1 MSRIQIKLVEFDE
14 RVNFARQQNAVPVI
28 RSIVLANTGETTVE
42 NIVVEVQS
50 DPGFAE
56 LYRTRISSISPGES
70 YELRPVDL
78 TLSPGYLGGL
88 AERLRGQ
95 LAVSVL
101 AGDQTEAHQSLP
113 INILA
118 YDEWAGIGSIPELIA
133 AFSFPNHPATE
144 RYLRAASIVLEKH
157 TGSGALDGYQQQD
170 RKRVWAIAA
179 SIYATVMQSNIA
191 YCSPPASFEER
202 GQKIRTPDRIESTRL
217 ATCLDS
223 TLLFSACLEQAGLHP
238 VIVFFSGHALP
249 GVWLH
254 DESFETAASDD
265 LLSLRKRVDMRDICA
280 FESTAATRAV
290 DFNTAVAEARSRLNE
305 EEDFRLFIDV
315 ARARHNRI
323 QPLPIRGA
331 NAATAPAEPAQ
342 KVKNEAVFDI
352 PDLPAWD
359 DGLSGAAEKET
370 PQNRLERWR
379 AMLLDLTLNN
389 RLLNFKESKKTVVL
403 QVADPAALEDH
414 LAEGSQFRIL
424 PNERLMERGDGRQ
437 ADVYIARTGE
447 NPLQGYI
454 SDEMQAGRLHS
465 VLGSERLDRHLLEI
479 YRAAKEAESEGGANT
494 LYLAI
499 GFLSWVPQQRS
510 EPCLAPLVLVPVELS
525 RRSVNHGFTLCSHD
539 DDTIINI
546 SLLQLLERDFD
557 LNLRALET
565 LPTDDAGVD
574 IPQIIN
580 IVRHAVR
587 DLPGWEVQE
596 RVALG
601 LFSFNK
607 YLMWKDLQDH
617 MELIMQSSV
626 VDHLLNHATESFGD
640 DGEFPQPD
648 RLDREYHPKDTFCPL
663 PADSSQLAAIFAAAE
678 GRTFVLEGPPGTGK
692 SQTIA
697 NIVAQC
703 LMNGKTV
710 LFVSEKAAALN
721 VVYDRL
727 DKVGLGPFCLELH
740 SKKARKREVVE
751 QLARP
756 LAITAEQAQVDWERE
771 AVKLADLRSAL
782 NDYVEGLHRQRSN
795 GLSLYRAIGH
805 LLTLND
811 APAVAASWPSLEVLD
826 GDNLSS
832 MLELLDE
839 TATAA
844 KIRDE
849 IGNPRFDI
857 VCAMQ
862 WTPALDRD
870 AADGT
875 AKLHQ
880 SIVALLQAARSVSTR
895 LKLADQGWSLRQLEQ
910 MHELTKLFLDCPAPP
925 RALLAQD
932 DWKELEAKL
941 DDWIAHGKRR
951 DALRQ
956 DLLQEYQPQILELD
970 LAALRKLWQLAD
982 QSWFM
987 KAWLLRRRVTKA
999 LRATQRTKAKL
1010 APDSIDPLLALGVQV
1025 QQEENLLSS
1034 QSDDARHVLGRFWR
1048 PGESNW
1054 DEIHGLQ
1061 IWSGRLRSAAL
1072 SLSDADPER
1081 ARALRDSWAVIAC
1094 ADPQLLRPDGTI
1106 GSDFIAYREAFRVFT
1121 EARDQLVQS
1130 LELDFDRFGGAG
1142 ADYLGGLI
1150 DTCRLFSTNARRLR
1164 EWTNWR
1170 RSRNRAIQSGFGPVI
1185 AAYES
1190 GSFEG
1195 GQLAAA
1201 CERSL
1206 YRWWFETALT
1216 TEPAVR
1222 DFFSA
1227 EHERKLERF
1236 REQDSQFTQLTR
1248 KYVRASLAARVPRP
1262 IGEPHGDSEIGILA
1276 RQAKRRRGLMPIRQL
1291 IQSIPNILPRLA
1303 PCVLMSPLSI
1313 AQYLP
1318 AGRAW
1323 FDVVVFDEAS
1333 QITPWDA
1340 LGAIARGKSL
1350 VVAGDSK
1357 QMPPT
1362 NFFNRSADAGD
1373 EPDPDEIAD
1382 MESILEECT
1391 AARIPSLPL
1400 TWHYRSRHE
1409 SLIAFSNY
1417 EYYENRLLSFPSPYL
1432 EGMGVEFRYVDG
1444 AVYDRG
1450 KSRTNR
1456 AEAEAI
1462 VAEIAQRLHDPSR
1475 QHESIGVVT
1484 FNIQQQRLIEDL
1496 LENAR
1501 LSDSE
1506 LDRYFAEDAREPV
1519 FIKNLENVQGDERDV
1534 ILFSICFGKDAVG
1547 RSTLSF
1553 GAINRE
1559 GGQRRL
1565 NVAITRARKALL
1577 VYSSIRYSDI
1587 DLNRTN
1593 SRGVADLRS
1602 FLEYAER
1609 GAQALYSQLTVDP
1622 GADTESPF
1630 EDAVK
1635 MALLDKGWQVHSQVG
1650 CSGYR
1655 IDLAILDPRK
1665 PGQYL
1670 AAVECDGAT
1679 YHSAHTARDRDRLRQ
1694 AVLEDLGWTVLRV
1707 WSTDWWHDPAQQIDR
1722 LQKVLGKLLEQPP
1735 RAETR
1740 VPAAAL
1746 SNEPNAT
1753 RGSTKSDGLRITAGD
1768 VFNQATRRTAATAKY
1783 QPCQLDLVP
1792 GEQSAIY
1799 EGASDIVLV
1808 RQIHE
1813 VADVE
1818 GPVLLPV
1825 LARRVGEAWGFQ
1837 QVTQKL
1843 LHRIEGALRRSDVFV
1858 TDEDGDVVIWR
1869 RNQDPIS
1876 YRRVRVPGGV
1886 PEAKRSSD
1894 EIPLPE
1900 IANALRQVLE
1910 SYVSM
1915 TEDALVREAMR
1926 ILGFQRLTQKTR
1938 ERMAD
1943 GLEYM
1948 TAQPG
1953 IQRNG
1958 DGLIVISESAS
1969 ATGR

>member
-1 MSRIQIKLVEFDE
+1 MSRIQINLVEFDE
-14 RVNFARQQNAVPVI
+14 RVNFARQQNAVPLI
-28 RSIVLANTGETTVE
+28 RSIVLTNTGETTVE
-42 NIVVEVQS
+42 DIVVEVES

-56 LYRTRISSISPGES
+56 LYRAPISRINAGES

-78 TLSPGYLGGL
+78 TLSPGYLSGL
-88 AERLRGQ
+88 AERIRGQ
-95 LAVSVL
+95 LIISVSA
-101 AGDQTEAHQSLP
+101 AGRAESHRNLP
-113 INILA
+113 IDILA
-118 YDEWAGIGSIPELIA
+118 YDEWAGIGAIPELIA

-144 RYLRAASIVLEKH
+144 RYLRAASIILEKH

-179 SIYATVMQSNIA
+179 SIYASVMRSNIA

-202 GQKIRTPDRIESTRL
+202 GQKIRTPDRIESSHL

-238 VIVFFSGHALP
+238 VIVVFSGHALP

-280 FESTAATRAV
+280 FESTAVTRAV
-290 DFNTAVAEARSRLNE
+290 DFKTAVAEARSRLNE

-323 QPLPIRGA
+323 QPLPIRGE
-331 NAATAPAEPAQ
+331 NAATNPAEPAH
-342 KVKNEAVFDI
+342 EASSEGDFEI

-359 DGLSGAAEKET
+359 DELSGAAEKET

-403 QVADPAALEDH
+403 QVADPAALEDQ
-414 LAEGSQFRIL
+414 LAEGGQFRVL
-424 PNERLMERGDGRQ
+424 PNERLMARGDGRQ
-437 ADVYIARTGE
+437 AEVHIARTGE
-447 NPLQGYI
+447 NPLQEYLR
-454 SDEMQAGRLHS
+454 DEMGAGRLRS
-465 VLGSERLDRHLLEI
+465 VLGPERLDRHLLEI

-499 GFLSWVPQQRS
+499 GFLSWVPRQRS

-525 RRSVNHGFTLCSHD
+525 RRSVNHGFMLCGHD
-539 DDTIINI
+539 DETIINI
-546 SLLQLLERDFD
+546 SLLQLLERDFE

-574 IPQIIN
+574 IPRIIN

-617 MELIMQSSV
+617 MELLTQSPV
-626 VDHLLNHATESFGD
+626 VDHLLNHATESFGG
-640 DGEFPQPD
+640 DGEFPEPD

-710 LFVSEKAAALN
+710 LFVSEKVAALN

-727 DKVGLGPFCLELH
+727 EKVGLGPFCLELH
-740 SKKARKREVVE
+740 SRKARKREVVE

-756 LAITAEQAQVDWERE
+756 LAIAAEQAQGNWELE
-771 AVKLADLRSAL
+771 ASKLAELRSTL

-795 GLSLYRAIGH
+795 GLSLFHAIGH
-805 LLTLND
+805 LLMLKD
-811 APAVAASWPSLEVLD
+811 APSVPVSWPSLDVFD
-826 GDNLSS
+826 DDNLSS
-832 MLELLDE
+832 VLELIDE

-844 KIRDE
+844 KVRDE
-849 IGNPRFDI
+849 IGNPRFDLI
-857 VCAMQ
+857 HATE

-870 AADGT
+870 AANGT
-875 AKLHQ
+875 EKLHQ
-880 SIVALLQAARSVSTR
+880 SIVALLHAARAVSAR
-895 LKLADQGWSLRQLEQ
+895 LKLTDKGWSLRQLEQ
-910 MHELTKLFLDCPAPP
+910 MHDLTKLFLNCPSPP
-925 RALLAQD
+925 RALVAQD

-941 DDWIAHGKRR
+941 NGWIAHGKRR
-951 DALRQ
+951 DNLRQ
-956 DLLQEYQPQILELD
+956 ELLQEYQPQILELD
-970 LAALRKLWQLAD
+970 LAALRKQWQLAD

-987 KAWLLRRRVTKA
+987 KAWLLRRRITKA
-999 LRATQRTKAKL
+999 LGAVRRTKAKL
-1010 APDSIDPLLALGVQV
+1010 ARESISPLLALGAQV
-1025 QQEENLLSS
+1025 QQEERVLSS
-1034 QSDDARHVLGRFWR
+1034 QSDEARHVLGRFWR

-1054 DEIHGLQ
+1054 DEIHELQ
-1061 IWSGRLRSAAL
+1061 VWSGRLRAAAL
-1072 SLSDADPER
+1072 GFGDADPER
-1081 ARALRDSWAVIAC
+1081 AHALRDSWAAIAC
-1094 ADPQLLRPDGTI
+1094 AYPQLLRPEGAV
-1106 GSDFIAYREAFRVFT
+1106 GSDFIAFREAFHDFA

-1130 LELDFDRFGGAG
+1130 LELDQDNFENNG

-1150 DTCRLFSTNARRLR
+1150 DTCRLIRAHARRLR

-1170 RSRNRAIQSGFGPVI
+1170 RSRNRAVQSGFGPVI
-1185 AAYES
+1185 AGYES
-1190 GSFEG
+1190 GRFDSG
-1195 GQLAAA
+1195 KLAAA
-1201 CERSL
+1201 CKCSL
-1206 YRWWFETALT
+1206 YQWWFETALA

-1227 EHERKLERF
+1227 EHERKLGRF
-1236 REQDSQFTQLTR
+1236 REQDRQFTQLTR
-1248 KYVRASLAARVPRP
+1248 EYVRASLASRVPRP
-1262 IGEPHGDSEIGILA
+1262 MGEPHGDSEIGILA
-1276 RQAKRRRGLMPIRQL
+1276 RQTKRQRGLMPIRQL
-1291 IQSIPNILPRLA
+1291 IQNIPNILPRLA

-1340 LGAIARGKSL
+1340 LGAIARGKSV
-1350 VVAGDSK
+1350 VVAGDAK

-1362 NFFNRSADAGD
+1362 NFFSRSADAGD
-1373 EPDPDEIAD
+1373 ETDPDDVAD

-1417 EYYENRLLSFPSPYL
+1417 EYYENRLLTFPSPYL
-1432 EGMGVEFRYVDG
+1432 EGMGVEFHYVED
-1444 AVYDRG
+1444 AIYDRG

-1462 VAEIAQRLHDPSR
+1462 VSEIVVRLHDPSR

-1501 LSDSE
+1501 LSDLE
-1506 LDRYFAEDAREPV
+1506 LDRHFAEDAREPV
-1519 FIKNLENVQGDERDV
+1519 FVKNLENVQGDERDV
-1534 ILFSICFGKDAVG
+1534 ILFSICFGKDAAG

-1609 GAQALYSQLTVDP
+1609 GAQALYSQLIVDP
-1622 GADTESPF
+1622 AADTESPF

-1635 MALLDKGWQVHSQVG
+1635 MALVDKGWQVHSQVG

-1707 WSTDWWHDPAQQIDR
+1707 WSTDWWHDPVQQIDH
-1722 LQKVLGKLLEQPP
+1722 LQKVLGELLERPP
-1735 RAETR
+1735 KEQTALPD
-1740 VPAAAL
+1740 PAGRQVSDAIGEN
-1746 SNEPNAT
+1746 SHPN
-1753 RGSTKSDGLRITAGD
+1753 KLPKIGD
-1768 VFNQATRRTAATAKY
+1768 VFSQAARRAPSTVKYLPCRLDQVAREQAAVY
-1783 QPCQLDLVP
+1783 DP
-1792 GEQSAIY
+1792 
-1799 EGASDIVLV
+1799 ASDAILA
-1808 RQIHE
+1808 RQIRE
-1813 VADVE
+1813 LADTE
-1818 GPVLLPV
+1818 GPVVLPV

-1843 LHRIEGALRRSDVFV
+1843 LQRIHRLLRRPDILV
-1858 TDEDGDVVIWR
+1858 TEADGDIIIWR
-1869 RNQDPIS
+1869 RGQEPAN
-1876 YRRVRVPGGV
+1876 YREVRVSAGG
-1886 PEAKRSSD
+1886 PEVKRSLE
-1894 EIPLPE
+1894 EIPIPE

-1910 SYVSM
+1910 SYISM
-1915 TEDALVREAMR
+1915 AEDALIHEAMHM
-1926 ILGFQRLTQKTR
+1926 LGFQRLTQKAR
-1938 ERMAD
+1938 ERMVA
-1943 GLEYM
+1943 GLTYLM
-1948 TAQPG
+1948 AQPG
-1953 IQRNG
+1953 VTSNG
-1958 DGLIVISESAS
+1958 DGSIVLSPANAI
-1969 ATGR
+1969 GV